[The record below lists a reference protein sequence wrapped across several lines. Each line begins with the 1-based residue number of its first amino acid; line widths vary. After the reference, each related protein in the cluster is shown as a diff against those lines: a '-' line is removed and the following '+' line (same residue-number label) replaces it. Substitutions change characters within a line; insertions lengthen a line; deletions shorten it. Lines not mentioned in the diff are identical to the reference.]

1 MAENNINAGV
11 KSALEFG
18 PVAFFFVA
26 YIWLKDD
33 VFQFQGTEYQ
43 GFIVVTALFVPLMI
57 LSTAALWKLTG
68 TLSKMQIFTVVLVTV
83 FGGLS
88 IWQNDTR
95 FLKIKPTILYL
106 MFATILG
113 FGLLRRQSYLQ
124 FMMGEMMPLSD
135 RGWMIIT
142 QRMALFFLVLACLN
156 ELIWRNM
163 TEETWV
169 YFKTFGLPL
178 SIFSFFIFQGG
189 VFKHH
194 STAQPDEDQNAD
206 QE

>member
-1 MAENNINAGV
+1 MVKNNTKAGV

-26 YIWLKDD
+26 YVWLKDD

-178 SIFSFFIFQGG
+178 SIFGFFIFQGG

-194 STAQPDEDQNAD
+194 STAEPAEDQNAD

>member
-1 MAENNINAGV
+1 MAENKPMAGL

-18 PVAFFFVA
+18 PVAFFFLA

-33 VFQFQGTEYQ
+33 VFQIQGIEYQ

-57 LSTAALWKLTG
+57 LSTAAMWKLTG

-88 IWQNDTR
+88 IWQNDTS
-95 FLKIKPTILYL
+95 FLKMKPTILYL
-106 MFATILG
+106 LFATILG
-113 FGLLRRQSYLQ
+113 FGLLRKQSYLQ
-124 FMMGEMMPLSD
+124 FMMGEIMPLTD

-142 QRMALFFLVLACLN
+142 QRMSLFFLVLACLN

-194 STAQPDEDQNAD
+194 STTEEDEDQKID

>member
-1 MAENNINAGV
+1 MAENNTKGGV

-57 LSTAALWKLTG
+57 FSTAALWKLTG

-142 QRMALFFLVLACLN
+142 QRMALFFLLLACLN

-178 SIFSFFIFQGG
+178 SIFSFFILQGG